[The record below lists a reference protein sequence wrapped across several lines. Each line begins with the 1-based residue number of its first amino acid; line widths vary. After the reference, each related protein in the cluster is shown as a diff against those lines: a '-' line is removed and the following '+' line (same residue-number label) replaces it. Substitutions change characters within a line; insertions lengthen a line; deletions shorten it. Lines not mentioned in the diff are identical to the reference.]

1 MIGTP
6 SKLLGYGLSLALSAS
21 SIHAAG
27 ACTRVLYA
35 GDAGLVIAGRSIDWS
50 YDTRTNLWV
59 FPRGMQRD
67 GAAGANSAKWTS
79 KYGSLIASAF
89 EAGTADGINEKGLVA
104 NLLYLADA
112 DFGKADGKPML
123 SITAWPQY
131 VLDNFATVAETVEA
145 LQTEPFRLGAPTL
158 PTGDAGSVHLAI
170 SDPTG
175 DSAIFEY
182 LGGKL
187 VIQHGRQYVVMTNEP
202 PFDQQLA
209 LNAYWQE

>member
-1 MIGTP
+1 
-6 SKLLGYGLSLALSAS
+6 
-21 SIHAAG
+21 
-27 ACTRVLYA
+27 
-35 GDAGLVIAGRSIDWS
+35 
-50 YDTRTNLWV
+50 
-59 FPRGMQRD
+59 
-67 GAAGANSAKWTS
+67 
-79 KYGSLIASAF
+79 
-89 EAGTADGINEKGLVA
+89 
-104 NLLYLADA
+104 
-112 DFGKADGKPML
+112 ML

-187 VIQHGRQYVVMTNEP
+187 VIHHGRQYVVMTNEP